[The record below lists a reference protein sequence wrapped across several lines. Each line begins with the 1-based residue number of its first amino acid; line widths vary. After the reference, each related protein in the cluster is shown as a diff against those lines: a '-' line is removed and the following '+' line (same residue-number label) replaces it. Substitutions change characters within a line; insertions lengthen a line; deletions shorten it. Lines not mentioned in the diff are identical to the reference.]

1 MVEKLRAKVIEN
13 CGVVQYLMKN
23 VVMEIL
29 GMERDSSKRKAT
41 AETLCRN
48 TINICFQKT
57 GVKEGAKI
65 VHEGSARLQGTR

>member
-48 TINICFQKT
+48 TINIFFQKT